1 MSERANRDELLAI
14 IDEERDHWL
23 SLMAEIGPERMTGE
37 IVDGRWEMR
46 DLIAHLVIWRGR
58 TMGIVT
64 AQALGLPQPDDPWPA
79 ELSDD
84 LDVINAWIDGQDR
97 HEPAQSLVEAYTA
110 SFSQMRNLIERLDD
124 DALNDPNRVPF
135 LIGLSVA
142 EAFSSR
148 LLFGHLREEHEPAIW
163 AFIGRSGSIAS

>member
-1 MSERANRDELLAI
+1 MSDASFDSAALASEASLVGSASADRLLSETPNPKRKLPLTEKRLAANRANAAKSTGPRTQEGKSKSALNALTHGLRARLSPETLVPDHEREDFTTLTTALDGPSER
-14 IDEERDHWL
+14 
-23 SLMAEIGPERMTGE
+23 
-37 IVDGRWEMR
+37 
-46 DLIAHLVIWRGR
+46 
-58 TMGIVT
+58 
-64 AQALGLPQPDDPWPA
+64 
-79 ELSDD
+79 
-84 LDVINAWIDGQDR
+84 
-97 HEPAQSLVEAYTA
+97 
-110 SFSQMRNLIERLDD
+110 MRNLIERLDD